1 MNRSNNKQKTAIR
14 PLNIEAEKCS
24 SLFSIFK
31 GFMFSRRKNAKAKLF
46 IFSRELHADIHM
58 FFVFFPIV
66 VIWIDKNK
74 KVVECSLAKP
84 FSFYKTHKA
93 KYVLEIP
100 CTRKT
105 KKLLKMKG
113 RQLKWD

>member
-1 MNRSNNKQKTAIR
+1 MSRKTKAARTAIR
-14 PLNIEAEKCS
+14 PLNIKAEKCS

-46 IFSRELHADIHM
+46 IFSRELPADIHM

-74 KVVECSLAKP
+74 KVAECSLAKP
-84 FSFYKTHKA
+84 FSFYKAHKA

-100 CTRKT
+100 YTRRRE
-105 KKLLKMKG
+105 KLLDIKG
-113 RQLKWD
+113 KRLKWE